1 MAVGFM
7 IAMGALAIFVQ
18 MAPWR
23 DTFDP
28 IAWNDPETDER
39 TRQEMA
45 DDVVAREL
53 LDGLTR
59 TEVTA
64 LLGQP
69 PDTEYFHD
77 WDMVYRLGMERSFFS
92 IDSEWLVVRFG
103 EDGRVSEYR
112 MVTD

>member
-1 MAVGFM
+1 
-7 IAMGALAIFVQ
+7 

-28 IAWNDPETDER
+28 VAWNDPKTAELD
-39 TRQEMA
+39 RQEMA
-45 DDVVAREL
+45 DDMIAREL

-69 PDTEYFHD
+69 TYTEYFRD
-77 WDMVYRLGMERSFFS
+77 WDLAYRLGMERNYIS
-92 IDSEWLVVRFG
+92 IDSEWLFVRFC
-103 EDGRVSEYR
+103 EDDRVSDYR
-112 MVTD
+112 IVTD